1 MNKKDFNNIRNEFNH
16 MINSFDLSKISD
28 QKIVSVCF
36 QIQNNS
42 NEFLN
47 QISLEYHPIFL
58 SNNKFSAY
66 SFGKEHSFSFYSE
79 DDYRSNKDEMM
90 DLISNTLFIDSKNH
104 YKNFIFGG
112 LNFDL
117 GESNNQ
123 IWNDIPIAHFT
134 LPRYTFTDSKLIINL
149 FLDNK
154 VNINNINQL
163 FLQYINDLEVILSN
177 QKKNT
182 INSEL
187 LNISNLISNDLYHQK
202 INNFLNIFKTGDS
215 DLIKVVFSRIKK
227 VSFSDAIPLLNIYK
241 NLLNKNNN
249 SMNFLYSIKDGI
261 NVIGSTPELVLSK
274 SNHKMQSESIAGS
287 NYSKNSDFISDEKEI
302 IEQRIVTDYIID
314 FFQENALNIEYN
326 DKPKIKKLSNIEHL
340 CTSFSADLKNDKNIL
355 DLLID
360 LHPTP
365 AIGGYPKQKAIDM
378 IRNLKEDRG
387 WYGGPIGWIDNNL
400 DGHFYLNIRSGL
412 GLNKDLY
419 LFSGSGITEKSNTEN
434 EWDETEHK
442 FKSMLDSL

>member
-42 NEFLN
+42 NELLN
-47 QISLEYHPIFL
+47 QISLEHHPIFL
-58 SNNKFSAY
+58 SNNKFFAY

-117 GESNNQ
+117 GEPNNQ

-134 LPRYTFTDSKLIINL
+134 LPRYVFTDSKLIINL
-149 FLDNK
+149 FSDNT

-187 LNISNLISNDLYHQK
+187 LDISDLKSNDSHHQK
-202 INNFLNIFKTGDS
+202 INNLLDIFKIGNS

-227 VSFSDAIPLLNIYK
+227 ASFSDAIPLLKIYK

-249 SMNFLYSIKDGI
+249 SMNFLYSIKDGV
-261 NVIGSTPELVLSK
+261 NVIGSTPELILSK
-274 SNHKMQSESIAGS
+274 SNHTIQSESIAGS
-287 NYSKNSDFISDEKEI
+287 NYSKNNDFISDEKEI
-302 IEQRIVTDYIID
+302 VEQRIVTDYIID
-314 FFQENALNIEYN
+314 FFEENTVNIKYN
-326 DKPKIKKLSNIEHL
+326 DKPKIKKTSDIEHL
-340 CTSFSADLKNDKNIL
+340 CTSFLADLKNDKNIL

-378 IRNLKEDRG
+378 IRNSKEDRG

-400 DGHFYLNIRSGL
+400 DGQFYLNIRSGL

-419 LFSGSGITEKSNTEN
+419 LFSGSGITEKSNADN

-442 FKSMLDSL
+442 FKSMLESL